1 MDIEKDYQT
10 EKKSSMGSKGDIW
23 IYGDLRTQ
31 RHWHESL
38 KVMAKA
44 LPLAQAAQRGVSMIL
59 LGGPPKSADSACA
72 VDLTACVGMHE
83 AADQA
88 AALGAQSVYCL
99 EHADLSVPRPD
110 MHAAVLGDLVRERRP
125 WLVLL
130 PLNDFGR
137 ETAAI
142 CAQRCQAG
150 MIADCVELR
159 LKEGHFVGR
168 CPAWGGQI
176 MADIGL
182 ADGWTTAFVTVQ
194 PHGAE
199 RLAIGASKGRI
210 ETMIPKQVKLPQQAH
225 LIKRSLEAKGTVR
238 LEEAET
244 VVVGGAGLG
253 DMRGFGLVRELAAAL
268 GGEVAATRP
277 PVLYHWVDEERLIG
291 QTGKTVR
298 PKLLIS
304 AGTSGAIQY
313 TASIME
319 SETIVAINR
328 DPGAPIF
335 QIADIGIAA
344 DANVILPLLN
354 QRAQQAAMRRLADA
368 SCTLSPETS
377 TDTPKTGFGAMV
389 RQLRQARDWSQE
401 QLAHATGQSPE
412 FIAQV
417 ENDQLSPPVGFILRM
432 AQAMKID
439 PSTFLNKEERAAI
452 RDRRAQAYYQ
462 RTQAYSYTTLT
473 PDGANSHLRAFM
485 ITIEAQRDHKP
496 VAYKHEGE
504 EFIYVMEGDLG
515 LTLDAK
521 EHTLKPGESI
531 HFNSDV
537 PHKLKSLSTQ
547 ATRCLVVLYTV

>member
-1 MDIEKDYQT
+1 MT
-10 EKKSSMGSKGDIW
+10 TGDIW
-23 IYGDLRTQ
+23 IYGDLRTE
-31 RHWHESL
+31 RHWHASQ
-38 KVMAKA
+38 KVLAKA
-44 LPLAQAAQRGVSMIL
+44 LPLAQAAQRGVSVIL
-59 LGGPPKSADSACA
+59 LGGPSKPHDGAC
-72 VDLTACVGMHE
+72 VFDLTACVGLEE
-83 AADQA
+83 AAVQA
-88 AALGAQSVYCL
+88 ASLGAQTVYCL
-99 EHADLSVPRPD
+99 EHELLAVPRPD
-110 MHAAVLGDLVRERRP
+110 VHAAVLSDWVQARRP

-137 ETAAI
+137 ETAAV

-150 MIADCVELR
+150 MIADCVALR
-159 LKEGHFVGR
+159 FQEGHFVGH

-182 ADGWTTAFVTVQ
+182 ADGWSTAFVTVQ

-199 RLAIGASKGRI
+199 RPMVQESKGRI
-210 ETMIPKQVKLPQQAH
+210 EKIIPEQVALPQGAR
-225 LIKRSLEAKGTVR
+225 LVKRSVEAKGAVR
-238 LEEAET
+238 LEEAQT

-268 GGEVAATRP
+268 GGEVGATRP

-313 TASIME
+313 TAGIME

-335 QIADIGIAA
+335 QVADIGIAA
-344 DANVILPLLN
+344 DANTILPLLN

-368 SCTLSPETS
+368 SCTLAPETQNGA
-377 TDTPKTGFGAMV
+377 PKAGFGAMV
-389 RQLRQARDWSQE
+389 RQLRQARNWSPE
-401 QLAHATGQSPE
+401 ELAQATGQSPE
-412 FIAQV
+412 FIIQV
-417 ENDQLSPPVGFILRM
+417 ENDQLSPPVGFIMRM

-521 EHTLKPGESI
+521 ESVLKPGESI

-537 PHKLKSLSTQ
+537 PHKLKSLSSQ
-547 ATRCLVVLYTV
+547 PTRCLVVLYTV